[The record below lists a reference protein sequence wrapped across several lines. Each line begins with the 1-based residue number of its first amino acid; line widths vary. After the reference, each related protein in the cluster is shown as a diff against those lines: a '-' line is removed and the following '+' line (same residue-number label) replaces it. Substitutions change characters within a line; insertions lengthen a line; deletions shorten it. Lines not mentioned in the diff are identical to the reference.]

1 MSFWREMLGLP
12 AKQKPIM
19 KRGYHA
25 ASTGRLFA
33 DFTSSNRSADSELR
47 TDLVLMRNRSRE
59 LARDDVYVK
68 RFLNLL
74 KTNVVGDSG
83 MTLQIK
89 ARNADGSMDIGGNEI
104 IEREWKKFGR
114 AGNCTA
120 DGRRSWI
127 DLQQYVIE
135 SVARDGEAFI
145 QIVRNNLFE
154 YGIAFHPIEADL
166 IDEKKNER
174 LKNGNEV
181 RMGIEV
187 DQYKRPVAYWVRKRH
202 PGDFDMTSIHDA
214 VAERIPAERIIHV
227 YDQVRAGQT
236 RGEPWMA
243 PAMAQL
249 KMLNAHRE
257 AELVASRMAASKMG
271 FFTSDTGQ
279 DVPADDYED
288 GIVPLIN
295 AEPGTFHQL
304 PAGVDFKP
312 FDPTHPATA
321 FAEFQKG
328 ILRGIASGLGVS
340 YASLSNDLEGT
351 SYSSIRQGA
360 LEERDAYRR
369 MQQFLLEHF
378 VITAYVAWLRHTFEF
393 NRYGIPISKF
403 DKFYDNSIF
412 RPRGWQWVDPQK
424 EINAAVT
431 AMHNGIMSMQDVSN
445 LYGRDIEETFSQI
458 QRDYELAN
466 SFGLELAF
474 QPFGG
479 NQAAKGEVVE
489 EPAAQPV
496 APKQSQPTR
505 IEPNITVNTPP
516 VNVRLD
522 LPQPSQP
529 GAVKKRVN
537 LIRND
542 AGTVVGVEA
551 EEMSDD

>member
-1 MSFWREMLGLP
+1 MSIWREMLGLP
-12 AKQKPIM
+12 EKRKAVAR
-19 KRGYHA
+19 RGYHA
-25 ASTGRLFA
+25 ASTSRLFA
-33 DFTSSNRSADSELR
+33 DFTASNRSADSELR
-47 TDLVLMRNRSRE
+47 SDLVLMRNRSRE

-68 RFLNLL
+68 RFLTLL
-74 KTNVVGDSG
+74 KTNVIGDNG
-83 MTLQIK
+83 MTLQVK

-120 DGRRSWI
+120 DGRRSWV

-145 QIVRNNLFE
+145 QIVYGNSFE
-154 YGIAFHPIEADL
+154 HGIAFHPIEADY

-174 LKNGNEV
+174 LKNGNEI

-187 DQYKRPVAYWVRKRH
+187 DNFKRPVAYHVRKRH
-202 PGDFDMTSIHDA
+202 PGDYDMSTFRDGE
-214 VAERIPAERIIHV
+214 VERIPASRMIHV

-236 RGEPWMA
+236 RGEPWLA
-243 PAMAQL
+243 PAMSQL

-288 GIVPLIN
+288 GIVPLID

-321 FAEFQKG
+321 FSEFQKG

-369 MQQFLLEHF
+369 MQQFVLDHF
-378 VITAYVAWLRHTFEF
+378 VMKAYAAWLRHTLDF
-393 NRYGIPISKF
+393 NRYNIPMTKF
-403 DKFYDNSIF
+403 DKFYDNSVF

-445 LYGRDIEETFSQI
+445 QYGRDIEETFAQI
-458 QRDYELAN
+458 QRDQELADTL
-466 SFGLELAF
+466 GLQLAF

-479 NQAAKGEVVE
+479 NEASKPMQDTQDG
-489 EPAAQPV
+489 
-496 APKQSQPTR
+496 
-505 IEPNITVNTPP
+505 
-516 VNVRLD
+516 NV
-522 LPQPSQP
+522 
-529 GAVKKRVN
+529 
-537 LIRND
+537 
-542 AGTVVGVEA
+542 
-551 EEMSDD
+551 